1 MHFQDFQQ
9 PSLSTA
15 DRDARGILA
24 QRGNRLLLIEA
35 ILLTVLNVPLHIV
48 LYNAMALVTAFIE
61 LTTDSAVWSGWM
73 LAIYAVLAVAV
84 AFLITLPSV
93 IGLFDFARRLA
104 CGESLALSELFA
116 PFFSSQCYGRA
127 LKIAWRVF
135 WRAGLTVL
143 IICLTVWLLP
153 LIFGES
159 FPGALVVLIAVAQGL
174 VGALLW
180 TRRFGGMAVAM
191 LAEHSRT
198 VERMP
203 SRDVPR
209 HAARMARGFFFGF
222 LPWILLGLVTFGVLL
237 LWDVLPRMLIAYFR
251 YLGQTNE
258 MIIQSEE

>member
-1 MHFQDFQQ
+1 MHFPDFQQ

-15 DRDARGILA
+15 DHDARGILA

-35 ILLTVLNVPLHIV
+35 ILLTMLNVPLHIV
-48 LYNAMALVTAFIE
+48 LYNTTAFITAFVGF
-61 LTTDSAVWSGWM
+61 TTDSAVWSGGM

-84 AFLITLPSV
+84 ACLITLPSV

-104 CGESLALSELFA
+104 CGESLTLSELFA
-116 PFFSSQCYGRA
+116 PFFSSQRYGRA

-153 LIFGES
+153 LIFGER
-159 FPGALVVLIAVAQGL
+159 FPAALVVLIAVIQGI

-180 TRRFGGMAVAM
+180 ARRFGGMAFDM

-198 VERMP
+198 VGRMP
-203 SRDVPR
+203 SRDLPR
-209 HAARMARGFFFGF
+209 HAFRAAFGFFFGF
-222 LPWILLGLVTFGVLL
+222 LPWMLLGLVTFGVLL

-251 YLGQTNE
+251 YLGQINE
-258 MIIQSEE
+258 MIIRSEE